1 MNFKLNFISNSKKE
15 KLLKKKLIFV
25 FIFNLLLLF
34 FLISFAFSQ
43 NLKSYILKQIV
54 NINDEKY
61 IINSL
66 GKISFGFSNL
76 GVDINI
82 YKVNYVV
89 YKEIENELI
98 RLSSNY
104 FENVSTNLKKLG
116 SYNFKS
122 DNNPKFDTYFYPFF
136 YIFAV
141 LYFDKDN
148 KLNTKIKL
156 KLNDSVLNIVKIQNN
171 IIEFQEIYKNEI
183 ISNGKLDKKSNQNF
197 KLILN
202 YNVNG
207 LKKEEKE
214 NLKRNIN
221 LKGSYV
227 EIEVR

>member
-1 MNFKLNFISNSKKE
+1 MRKLFN
-15 KLLKKKLIFV
+15 KKLIFG
-25 FIFNLLLLF
+25 FTFNLLLLF
-34 FLISFAFSQ
+34 FLISLVFSQ
-43 NLKSYILKQIV
+43 NSKSYILKQIV

-61 IINSL
+61 IINST

-76 GVDINI
+76 GVDINVH
-82 YKVNYVV
+82 KVNYVI

-104 FENVSTNLKKLG
+104 FENISTNLKKLD

-122 DNNPKFDTYFYPFF
+122 DNNPKFNTYFYPFF

-148 KLNTKIKL
+148 KLNTKKKL
-156 KLNDSVLNIVKIQNN
+156 KLNDSVLNIVEIQNN
-171 IIEFQEIYKNEI
+171 TIEFQEIYKNEI
-183 ISNGKLDKKSNQNF
+183 ISNGRLYKKSNQNF

-202 YNVNG
+202 YKINNS
-207 LKKEEKE
+207 KEEKD
-214 NLKRNIN
+214 NLIN

-227 EIEVR
+227 DIEVR

>member
-1 MNFKLNFISNSKKE
+1 MRKLFN
-15 KLLKKKLIFV
+15 KKLIFG
-25 FIFNLLLLF
+25 FTFNLLLLF
-34 FLISFAFSQ
+34 FLINFVFSQ
-43 NLKSYILKQIV
+43 NSKSYILKQNV

-61 IINSL
+61 IINST

-76 GVDINI
+76 GIDINI
-82 YKVNYVV
+82 YKVNYVI

-148 KLNTKIKL
+148 KLNTKTKL

-171 IIEFQEIYKNEI
+171 IIEFNEIYKNEI
-183 ISNGKLDKKSNQNF
+183 ISNGRLYKKSNQNF

-202 YNVNG
+202 YKINNS
-207 LKKEEKE
+207 KEEKDD
-214 NLKRNIN
+214 LKGNIN

-227 EIEVR
+227 EIEVRW